1 MSKLKFWKYQVV
13 EEWSMSHVHK
23 DHNQAIWD
31 TEEKALE
38 KARKVTRVG
47 RIPVY
52 VTKVLYKDEPEVK
65 EIKVTVEE
73 IK

>member
-1 MSKLKFWKYQVV
+1 MGNRKVWKYQVV
-13 EEWSMSHVHK
+13 EEWSMNRVLKEHDQSL
-23 DHNQAIWD
+23 WD

-38 KARKVTRVG
+38 KAQKTSQME

-52 VTKVLYKDEPEVK
+52 VTKVLYKVEPEVK